1 MTYSIKE
8 MKAMKKDGF
17 TNIEIAAE
25 LGCSEELVK
34 KKLARKKSVVKNA
47 KTSLNFLESRDNS
60 PVMETKPK
68 AKSETKPEAKSETDP
83 NEPEVKRN
91 WLGFKKKD
99 QS

>member
-1 MTYSIKE
+1 MKYNIKE

-17 TNIEIAAE
+17 TNAEIADQLE
-25 LGCSEELVK
+25 CSEELVK
-34 KKLARKKSVVKNA
+34 KKLARKKPVVKKA
-47 KTSLNFLESRDNS
+47 KTNLNFIETGDNS
-60 PVMETKPK
+60 SV
-68 AKSETKPEAKSETDP
+68 AETKPEAKSETDP